1 MNRATNS
8 HGMATDTVTPG
19 ESGSRVPE
27 VMASIDAEGDD
38 PRLVIADITADGTWL
53 SASEAAA
60 ASLAEWR

>member
-1 MNRATNS
+1 
-8 HGMATDTVTPG
+8 MATDTVTPRD
-19 ESGSRVPE
+19 GSSAPE

-53 SASEAAA
+53 SASEAGA